1 MRPRQDLIEIFS
13 SFVQFDA
20 DRFHKWGSDPRL
32 KRNMQHC
39 CEQPAASSLPRFWVL
54 YWHKRWQ
61 AEPQS
66 IAKAHLLAYLQEA
79 CYWVAYKAGTGFTS
93 AQYGVADCFQIAI
106 AHLDKILKGFN
117 AEQGFDLKNYAIAA
131 FSSLIRDR
139 LRQRKEVDICTD
151 WSLLR
156 KVSQKRL
163 VAALQAQGL
172 TKAEIERH
180 LLAWRSYR
188 LIYTPEQAVGTS
200 RLSAPTEAI
209 WIAIAQQAN
218 ADRASLT
225 SPGSSSSSISAQQV
239 EAWLITAAKAVRHYL
254 YPGAVSINA
263 TIAGQDVGEYL
274 DSLSDANQMSPLG
287 EVIAEEE
294 QTQRT
299 AQQAQLNTVLTEAIA
314 QLEAQ
319 SQKLLMLYYREEATQ
334 QAIAAQL
341 SLKQYAISRA
351 LSRIKKTLIMTLA
364 KWGQATLH
372 ITPSPDVLKHT
383 SAALEEWLVTHYRP
397 SAQPD

>member
-13 SFVQFDA
+13 SFVQFDV
-20 DRFHKWGSDPRL
+20 DRFYKWGSDPRL

-39 CEQPAASSLPRFWVL
+39 CEQSAATSPPRFWVL

-61 AEPQS
+61 AEPLS

-93 AQYGVADCFQIAI
+93 TQYGVADCFQIAI

-131 FSSLIRDR
+131 FSSLIRDQ

-172 TKAEIERH
+172 IKAEIERY
-180 LLAWRSYR
+180 LLTWRSYQ
-188 LIYTPEQAVGTS
+188 LIYTPEQASGTR
-200 RLSAPTEAI
+200 RLSAPSEAI
-209 WIAIAQQAN
+209 WIATAQQAN
-218 ADRASLT
+218 AERASLT
-225 SPGSSSSSISAQQV
+225 SLGPPISAQQV
-239 EAWLITAAKAVRHYL
+239 EAWMVTAAKAVRHYL

-263 TIAGQDVGEYL
+263 TIAGQDAGEYL
-274 DSLSDANQMSPLG
+274 DSLSDADQISPLG

-299 AQQAQLNTVLTEAIA
+299 AQQTQLNTVLTEAIA
-314 QLEAQ
+314 QLDAQ
-319 SQKLLMLYYREEATQ
+319 SQKLLTLYYREEATQ
-334 QAIAAQL
+334 KAIAAQL

-364 KWGQATLH
+364 QWGQATLH